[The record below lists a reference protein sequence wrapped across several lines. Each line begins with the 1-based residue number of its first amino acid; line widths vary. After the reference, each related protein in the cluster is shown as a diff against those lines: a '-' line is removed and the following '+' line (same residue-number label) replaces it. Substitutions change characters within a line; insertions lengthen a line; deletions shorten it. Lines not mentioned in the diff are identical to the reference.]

1 MAATV
6 RRLGPEEWP
15 LLRTVR
21 LRALRDAPLAFGS
34 SFEEESTRPDD
45 WWMASTSTLA
55 WFVAEADGD
64 AEGAGPSDHGAVGL
78 AAGWPGTEPG
88 GCPEVISMWVAGP
101 WRGRGVA
108 DALLSA
114 VIDWAA
120 STGAPALCLAVA
132 DGNDR
137 ARRFYE
143 RAGFRATGHSE
154 PLRSRPAVCTWEM
167 RLSLAGADTGARAAG
182 PDANGD
188 PG

>member
-21 LRALRDAPLAFGS
+21 LHALRDAPLAFGS
-34 SFEEESTRPDD
+34 SFEDEVTRPDD
-45 WWMASTSTLA
+45 WWTASTSTLA
-55 WFVAEADGD
+55 WFVAEADGG
-64 AEGAGPSDHGAVGL
+64 EGGGGAGELGAVGL

-88 GCPEVISMWVAGP
+88 GCPEVISMWVAGS

-108 DALLSA
+108 DELLAA
-114 VIDWAA
+114 VIGWAVT
-120 STGAPALCLAVA
+120 TGAPALCLAVA

-143 RAGFRATGHSE
+143 RAGFRSTGRSE

-167 RLSLAGADTGARAAG
+167 RLALTGDAGERIAG
-182 PDANGD
+182 RDGD
-188 PG
+188 GEAG